1 MNETTGDTAITT
13 IIVKPARDNAK
24 RRKYLKTGAYFAQ
37 KDADRE
43 LAKRIDIAFRKL
55 SGEFERP
62 FIKAKEPEYSGSV
75 CLPQVA
81 LFNAGHRSVRKNV
94 THIIK

>member
-1 MNETTGDTAITT
+1 MTT
-13 IIVKPARDNAK
+13 IIVKPAKENAK
-24 RRKYLKTGAYFAQ
+24 RRKYLKTGAFFAQ

-55 SGEFERP
+55 SGEFDRP
-62 FIKAKEPEYSGSV
+62 FIKAKEQEYLGSV

-81 LFNAGHRSVRKNV
+81 LFNAGHRKSENLTAR
-94 THIIK
+94 

>member
-1 MNETTGDTAITT
+1 MNEITGDIAMTT
-13 IIVKPARDNAK
+13 IIVKPAKENAK
-24 RRKYLKTGAYFAQ
+24 RRKYLKTGAFFAQ

-55 SGEFERP
+55 SGEFDRP
-62 FIKAKEPEYSGSV
+62 FIKAKEQEYLGSV

-81 LFNAGHRSVRKNV
+81 LFNAGHRKSENLTAR
-94 THIIK
+94 